1 MVFELICFPDKT
13 EHAPSIDP
21 EPILEPLRISEF
33 CGLTFSDI
41 DFDNGLISV
50 DHQLYYIGNHYRV
63 DSLKTTS
70 GERKIPMTEELA
82 ECLKRM
88 MAKRKTFE
96 QECRIDGVSGF
107 ISLTCHNTPTIE
119 RLWASRLKTIVK
131 NYNMEHT
138 VKLPNITPHMLR
150 HTYCSKLVKNGVSL
164 KTVQYLMG
172 HASVSMSLNI
182 YAHVDFDDVKD
193 EMQKKQADIFP

>member
-1 MVFELICFPDKT
+1 M
-13 EHAPSIDP
+13 
-21 EPILEPLRISEF
+21 
-33 CGLTFSDI
+33 
-41 DFDNGLISV
+41 
-50 DHQLYYIGNHYRV
+50 

-172 HASVSMSLNI
+172 HASVSMSLRNCWEI
-182 YAHVDFDDVKD
+182 S
-193 EMQKKQADIFP
+193 